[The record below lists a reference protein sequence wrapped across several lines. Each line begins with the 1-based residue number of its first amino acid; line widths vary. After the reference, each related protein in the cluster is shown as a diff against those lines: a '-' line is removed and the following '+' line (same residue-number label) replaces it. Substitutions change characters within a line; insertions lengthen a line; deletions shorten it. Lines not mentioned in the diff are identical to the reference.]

1 MMQIE
6 QHMVRL
12 SAKSRGV
19 HLVTEEICTQ
29 IPALKSF
36 ESGLLHLFLRH
47 TSAALTIN
55 ENADPDVRGDT
66 QTFLNALVPDGYE
79 GFRHTLEGPEDM
91 PAHIKSMLLGCELT
105 IPVSNGSL
113 MLGTWQGIYLVEGRE
128 YGGGREIV
136 ATVYGRVV

>member
-1 MMQIE
+1 MEIE
-6 QHMVRL
+6 QTFVKL
-12 SAKSRGV
+12 SPKRRGV
-19 HLVTEEICTQ
+19 HLVSGEILSQ
-29 IPALKSF
+29 IPQIGKF
-36 ESGLLHLFLRH
+36 ERGLLHLFLRH

-55 ENADPDVRGDT
+55 ENADPDVRADT
-66 QTFLNALVPDGYE
+66 QTFLNALVPDGYA

-128 YGGGREIV
+128 HGGAREIV